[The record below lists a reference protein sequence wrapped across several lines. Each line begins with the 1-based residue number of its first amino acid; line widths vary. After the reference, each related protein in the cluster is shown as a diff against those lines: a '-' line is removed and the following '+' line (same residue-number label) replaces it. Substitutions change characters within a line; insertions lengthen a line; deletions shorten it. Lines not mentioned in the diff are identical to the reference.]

1 MVEFAQEL
9 IDEIVDK
16 IARTDSWYD
25 RRDQTTL
32 RACALAAR
40 TFLAPSQRHLFRSL
54 TLSLVTLGATRFTEH
69 PHLAS
74 YVRDLH
80 IQIDD
85 THTFMIGLAALLP
98 LINRVERLAIRYWK
112 WDKAPIDLRTAL
124 AGLMSLP
131 SLRCLGLSL
140 CDVPASLIRHAL
152 ASYQEVVLEHVNLS
166 NDDQFSALAISPPFQ
181 PTLHH
186 LVLDDSR
193 EDNALHS
200 LVLSD
205 QIAPSLANLQH
216 LGLGVLA
223 GGSLGVLE
231 QLARKCSGS
240 IQHLVINL
248 GSMSLITLSTGRAN
262 AYAEQHHDPI
272 SLPDMP
278 SLRFLTFKTSP
289 KQLWVS
295 YSVFSATVNLP
306 TCMPHIEA
314 MNIVIDAYPEHLPND
329 SHRSDV
335 DGALENLGRL
345 RKAHFTVVCN
355 AGSWLFERFEE
366 DIRKKLPRASD
377 AGILGFSL
385 QPWLAKYHAMADFAH

>member
-1 MVEFAQEL
+1 MVEFAQEV
-9 IDEIVDK
+9 IDEIVDQ
-16 IARTDSWYD
+16 IAQTD
-25 RRDQTTL
+25 T
-32 RACALAAR
+32 CALS
-40 TFLAPSQRHLFRSL
+40 TPSFSL
-54 TLSLVTLGATRFTEH
+54 
-69 PHLAS
+69 PHLVIGNLGGYQIHRTSASAS
-74 YVRDLH
+74 YVCDLH
-80 IQIDD
+80 IRIDD
-85 THTFMIGLAALLP
+85 THTFMISLAALLP
-98 LINRVERLAIRYWK
+98 LINRIERLVIRYWK

-124 AGLMSLP
+124 AGLLSLP

-166 NDDQFSALAISPPFQ
+166 NDDQFSALAISLPFQ

-186 LVLDDSR
+186 LVLDDPG

-231 QLARKCSGS
+231 QLALKCSGS

-248 GSMSLITLSTGRAN
+248 RK
-262 AYAEQHHDPI
+262 QHHDPI
-272 SLPDMP
+272 SLPEMP
-278 SLRFLTFKTSP
+278 NLRFLTFKTSP

-306 TCMPHIEA
+306 TCMPHSEA
-314 MNIVIDAYPEHLPND
+314 MNIVVDAYPEHLPND
-329 SHRSDV
+329 SHRPDV

-355 AGSWLFERFEE
+355 AGSWLFDRFEE

-385 QPWLAKYHAMADFAH
+385 QPWLAKYHAMADFSH

>member
-9 IDEIVDK
+9 IDEIVDQ
-16 IARTDSWYD
+16 IAQTDSW
-25 RRDQTTL
+25 
-32 RACALAAR
+32 
-40 TFLAPSQRHLFRSL
+40 
-54 TLSLVTLGATRFTEH
+54 
-69 PHLAS
+69 
-74 YVRDLH
+74 
-80 IQIDD
+80 
-85 THTFMIGLAALLP
+85 
-98 LINRVERLAIRYWK
+98 VERLVIRYWK
-112 WDKAPIDLRTAL
+112 WVKAPIDLRTAL
-124 AGLMSLP
+124 DGLMSLP
-131 SLRCLGLSL
+131 SLRCFGLSL

-152 ASYQEVVLEHVNLS
+152 ASYQEVELEHVNLS

-186 LVLDDSR
+186 LVLDDPR
-193 EDNALHS
+193 EDNPFHS

-223 GGSLGVLE
+223 GGSLGDLE

-248 GSMSLITLSTGRAN
+248 GK
-262 AYAEQHHDPI
+262 QHHDPI

-278 SLRFLTFKTSP
+278 SLCFLTFKTSP

-314 MNIVIDAYPEHLPND
+314 MNIVVDAYPEHLPND
-329 SHRSDV
+329 SHRPDV
-335 DGALENLGRL
+335 DGHCKISGVSARLTSRLCATPDPGCLNGSKRISGRSYHGRVTQGSLDFLLTLARQIPCHGRFRPLES
-345 RKAHFTVVCN
+345 TPVQYT
-355 AGSWLFERFEE
+355 
-366 DIRKKLPRASD
+366 
-377 AGILGFSL
+377 FSYPL
-385 QPWLAKYHAMADFAH
+385 LTAPTKCTTLSRYTN

>member
-1 MVEFAQEL
+1 
-9 IDEIVDK
+9 
-16 IARTDSWYD
+16 
-25 RRDQTTL
+25 
-32 RACALAAR
+32 
-40 TFLAPSQRHLFRSL
+40 
-54 TLSLVTLGATRFTEH
+54 
-69 PHLAS
+69 
-74 YVRDLH
+74 
-80 IQIDD
+80 
-85 THTFMIGLAALLP
+85 
-98 LINRVERLAIRYWK
+98 
-112 WDKAPIDLRTAL
+112 
-124 AGLMSLP
+124 MSLP

-152 ASYQEVVLEHVNLS
+152 ASYQEVVLEHINLS

-181 PTLHH
+181 LTLHH
-186 LVLDDSR
+186 LVLDDPR

-248 GSMSLITLSTGRAN
+248 GK
-262 AYAEQHHDPI
+262 QHHDPI

-278 SLRFLTFKTSP
+278 SLRFLTLKTRTSP

-314 MNIVIDAYPEHLPND
+314 MNIVVDAYPEHLQTTATVPT
-329 SHRSDV
+329 STGHWKISGV
-335 DGALENLGRL
+335 SARL
-345 RKAHFTVVCN
+345 TSRLCATPDP
-355 AGSWLFERFEE
+355 GW
-366 DIRKKLPRASD
+366 
-377 AGILGFSL
+377 ILGFSL
-385 QPWLAKYHAMADFAH
+385 QPWLAKYHAMVDFAH